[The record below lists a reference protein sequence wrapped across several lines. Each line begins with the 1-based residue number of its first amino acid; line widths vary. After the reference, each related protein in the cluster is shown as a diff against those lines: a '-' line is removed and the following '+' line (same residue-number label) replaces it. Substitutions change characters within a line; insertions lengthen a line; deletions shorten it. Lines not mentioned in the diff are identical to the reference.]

1 MTILALAYW
10 NEPGLPD
17 GFEKVGLWGISI
29 GAELAL
35 LAGDMIQLL
44 ISCVTAVCSRKST
57 SQSFVKNKGVMLLKF
72 GEEKCIIHYGI
83 CVSRFANSTQI
94 PNNRHAHSSFMVYP
108 VITGEGQNLERWVK
122 P

>member
-1 MTILALAYW
+1 M
-10 NEPGLPD
+10 
-17 GFEKVGLWGISI
+17 

-35 LAGDMIQLL
+35 LAGSMVRSL
-44 ISCVTAVCSRKST
+44 ISCVTAVCPRKIY
-57 SQSFVKNKGVMLLKF
+57 SQGFVKNKSVMLLKF

-83 CVSRFANSTQI
+83 CFSHFANSTQI